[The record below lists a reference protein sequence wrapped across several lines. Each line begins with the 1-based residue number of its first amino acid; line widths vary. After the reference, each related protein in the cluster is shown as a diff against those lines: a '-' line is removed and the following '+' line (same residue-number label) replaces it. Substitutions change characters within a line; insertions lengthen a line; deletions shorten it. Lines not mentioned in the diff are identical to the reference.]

1 LPKIYCLNFKDND
14 KVALRGATF
23 FSGSPFLLLK
33 LLKMGSVPLPS
44 FGTQLGTAIR
54 ASLNRS
60 GPWAM
65 SRRLAAQTGLT
76 NQKLKE
82 QGLLS
87 VKELW
92 VKIHYPA
99 TAR

>member
-1 LPKIYCLNFKDND
+1 MEEKYQLSYL
-14 KVALRGATF
+14 ATT
-23 FSGSPFLLLK
+23 SQTTGRIAPEQRSASHRNA
-33 LLKMGSVPLPS
+33 GRH
-44 FGTQLGTAIR
+44 QIGTAVAITPESRSAWAGIR
-54 ASLNRS
+54 SRS

-65 SRRLAAQTGLT
+65 SRRLATHTGLT

-87 VKELW
+87 VKDLW